1 MAFPTAKSAA
11 AAAVA
16 EVVDLIAVDG
26 LPEEKFERLEV
37 LRLASTSDTWVP
49 THCPETGVDLST
61 VDILAHA
68 EATWPTYSPGNLMSP
83 EAKAREAAVYRA
95 AGAKPPTR
103 R

>member
-1 MAFPTAKSAA
+1 MAFPNPRQAA

-26 LPEEKFERLEV
+26 LPEDRHARLEV
-37 LRLASTSDTWVP
+37 LRLAAASETWVP

-68 EATWPTYSPGNLMSP
+68 EATWPSFVPGNLMSSD
-83 EAKAREAAVYRA
+83 ARQREAAVYRA
-95 AGAKPPTR
+95 AGVKPPTR